1 MVVCTPC
8 SRAVRESQKD
18 SIIFWNEAFGNEAFG
33 NGAWLGKT
41 QYPNPQR
48 RHQLRPEAGAA
59 AESAASAVEVAAGSE
74 LRPVS

>member
-18 SIIFWNEAFGNEAFG
+18 SITFCNEAFCNEAC
-33 NGAWLGKT
+33 LGKT

-48 RHQLRPEAGAA
+48 RHQLRPEAGAT
-59 AESAASAVEVAAGSE
+59 AESAASAVEVAAGSG